1 MVRDKSVRN
10 TTADSASGSVIIPA
24 GRASLIGIR
33 PSTGLVSRS
42 GIIPESE
49 NQDTS
54 GPITRSVKDAAIV
67 LSVISGLDARDPY
80 TLDVPSVSLDI
91 DYASHISTSAGLRGV
106 KFGLP
111 WSDLWSQ
118 TPNKAL
124 WPVLLPVL
132 DKLQAV
138 GAVLVNH
145 TEFPAASKMLSKD
158 GWTWQ
163 PGAYQDSVQYR
174 VDVDFV
180 K

>member
-1 MVRDKSVRN
+1 M
-10 TTADSASGSVIIPA
+10 IIPA
-24 GRASLIGIR
+24 GRASLVGIR

-49 NQDTS
+49 HQDTA
-54 GPITRSVKDAAIV
+54 GPIARSVKDAAIV
-67 LSVISGLDARDPY
+67 LSVISGLDARDSY
-80 TLDVPSVSLDI
+80 TLDVPSVNLDI
-91 DYASHISTSAGLRGV
+91 DYASHISTSADLRGV

-111 WSDLWSQ
+111 WRDLWSQ
-118 TPNKAL
+118 TPNRAL
-124 WPVLLPVL
+124 WPVLLPAL
-132 DKLQAV
+132 DRLQAA

-145 TEFPAASKMLSKD
+145 TESPSASKMLSKD

-163 PGAYQDSVQYR
+163 PGAYHDSVQYR